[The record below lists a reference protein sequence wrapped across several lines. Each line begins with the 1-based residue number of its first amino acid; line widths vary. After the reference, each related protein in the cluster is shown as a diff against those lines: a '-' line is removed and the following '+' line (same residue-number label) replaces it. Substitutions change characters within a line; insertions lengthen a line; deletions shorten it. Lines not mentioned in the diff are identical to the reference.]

1 MEPLGTITQYFPFID
16 DDTKNVLGGI
26 MEEAKDYHDFVHR
39 LGELVLKTDSPI
51 MVVYFAIHHCILAM
65 EYKLIDMIR
74 EKFGD
79 KHLILC
85 PNLFMSSAYQG
96 TVEDI
101 AVVHEMADAILAS
114 EPEDWIALE
123 MNFMKF
129 EADMRN
135 YPTTVYKTSTME
147 RIREL
152 IDSNPDFGFYE
163 IILNDYLAHRA
174 HHDGDTE
181 GRLRCIN
188 EGLRIA
194 KKFDDQLRVAHL
206 LTYRASFFK
215 GKEARAILEQAY
227 DIVDSILGVPAD
239 FANIIHYLSILDSNK
254 GDFDNAI
261 KRSLQSVSIRERAG
275 LNSGNSSMLLSI
287 THNIINEPESGLEWA
302 LMAEDQFK
310 SRQYMINRGILA
322 QIWSLTLLK
331 RLPEAEILLN
341 TTRESV
347 LKSGDEFQLALLHFV
362 TGIWEMHQGNFTLA
376 ASSIEQALTI
386 YEQYSWSYYIHLM
399 FLHHLAKIEVYSS
412 DTTDAISP
420 SLAILEEKAMTED
433 LTGVLGQVLLLK
445 ADIAIRNNDD
455 SNLREII
462 QQLQL
467 LIEKEKL
474 QFLKPYFERLLER
487 L

>member
-1 MEPLGTITQYFPFID
+1 MTD
-16 DDTKNVLGGI
+16 
-26 MEEAKDYHDFVHR
+26 ASDYYDFVHK
-39 LGELVLKTDSPI
+39 LGELVLKDEPPI
-51 MVVYFAIHHCILAM
+51 LVVYFAIHHSILAL

-74 EKFGD
+74 EKYGD

-85 PNLFMSSAYQG
+85 PNLFMSSAFQG

-101 AVVHEMADAILAS
+101 KKVHEMADAILAS

-174 HHDGDTE
+174 HHDGDTD

-188 EGLRIA
+188 EGIRLA

-206 LTYRASFFK
+206 LLYRASFFK
-215 GKEARAILEQAY
+215 GKEAREILEQAY
-227 DIVDSILGVPAD
+227 DIADSILGIPAD
-239 FANIIHYLSILDSNK
+239 FANIIHYLSISDLNK

-261 KRSLQSVSIRERAG
+261 KRSLQSVGIRERAG
-275 LNSGNSSMLLSI
+275 LNTGNSSMLLSVI
-287 THNIINEPESGLEWA
+287 YNIIDEPESGLEWA
-302 LMAEDQFK
+302 CMAEDQFK

-322 QIWSLTLLK
+322 QIWSLILLE
-331 RLPEAEILLN
+331 RLTEAEILLN

-362 TGIWEMHQGNFTLA
+362 TGIWEMHQGNFSLA

-386 YEQYSWSYYIHLM
+386 FEQYSWSYYIHLM
-399 FLHHLAKIEVYSS
+399 SLHHLAKIEVYSS
-412 DTTDAISP
+412 DTIDVVAP

-433 LTGVLGQVLLLK
+433 LPGVLGQVLLLK
-445 ADIAIRNNDD
+445 AEIAIRNKDD
-455 SNLREII
+455 SSLREII
-462 QQLQL
+462 QHLQL

-474 QFLKPYFERLLER
+474 QFLQSYLDRLLVR